1 MFGVGAW
8 ELVLIAFVVLLVFIG
23 VALAVRLSGRNR

>member
-8 ELVLIAFVVLLVFIG
+8 ELVLIAFVALLVFFA